1 MRRAPALPM
10 VAPWTLR
17 VLGFIIG
24 DASELYDGV
33 CDVVR
38 WTLLLVIGL
47 VHRKRDVVLPVMGL
61 DLP

>member
-1 MRRAPALPM
+1 MIDPR
-10 VAPWTLR
+10 TLR
-17 VLGFIIG
+17 VLGSIIG

-33 CDVVR
+33 CDLRSNSASSTVR

-47 VHRKRDVVLPVMGL
+47 VHRERDFVLPAMGL